1 MRAWMRVA
9 AALASL
15 MALAPGARAEEAFP
29 SRAVHVFVPYP
40 PGGAVDIIA
49 RTLGDELSKRWGQP
63 VVIENRPG
71 AGATIA
77 DAAAAKSTPDG
88 YTIVL
93 VASGHS
99 ILPYLYAKLS
109 YDPWNDLVPISLV
122 ATSTNM
128 VLVRADS
135 PFKTVGDMLAA
146 AKASPGKLSY
156 GHPGNGTS
164 PHLSG
169 ELLKYLAK
177 VDIAAVPY
185 KGGAP
190 SLNDLLGGHIPM
202 SINNIPES
210 IAQVRAGS
218 VRILGVTTGTRSP
231 FLPDV
236 PAIAEAVPGFD
247 TGMWWG
253 FLAPAGLPADVKAKL
268 AKDCAEVVKLAS
280 IQERFNVLG
289 AAPVGSTPDA
299 FDAVIRADYEK
310 WGPVIKAAGIHGE

>member
-77 DAAAAKSTPDG
+77 EAAAAKSTPDG

-109 YDPWNDLVPISLV
+109 YDPLNDLVPISLV